1 MPKKNQN
8 VVIFRL
14 SEILAER
21 KISQREAARLT
32 GISKNGISVL
42 AGEPKQI
49 MLPTITKLCA
59 GLGVTPADLFSM
71 APAPANGRRA

>member
-1 MPKKNQN
+1 MPKKNST

-42 AGEPKQI
+42 AGDPDQI
-49 MLPTITKLCA
+49 KLPTIAKLCA
-59 GLGVTPADLFSM
+59 GLGVTPADLFSV
-71 APAPANGRRA
+71 APAPVSRRA